1 MNNDLQGLSRRLSYL
16 SREKKPVNRNPLPDP
31 FIEDPDWVKIGEYT
45 HIRHFTIESPLPR
58 DNMGLRL
65 MEKDGRREDLIFYDT
80 ETTGLS
86 AGAGNLVFLI
96 GLVRISG
103 TQLEGEQVF
112 LSDFPGE
119 PEFLKY
125 IADRLPTEA
134 LYVSYN
140 GKAFDRHMLSSRFA
154 MNGLRIDLPRQ
165 LDLLYMARR
174 LWKSITGQ
182 CSLDV
187 IERDILNIH
196 RESDVEGWEIPDI
209 YFEYLRSGNAGPL
222 TQVLDHNKQ
231 DILTLVLLLKV
242 IEDLL
247 LQPDSDVPVDAGRL
261 GEYLLHQRDDEGLRH
276 LERAFASG
284 DARAGRIL
292 GLHLKRHRI
301 WAKALAIWE
310 TLADRGNLFALVELA
325 KYYEHHAK
333 VPQKAMGYVEQAA
346 ELSWIAQ
353 KDRQDLQRRISRL
366 ENKIQKTSK

>member
-1 MNNDLQGLSRRLSYL
+1 M
-16 SREKKPVNRNPLPDP
+16 K
-31 FIEDPDWVKIGEYT
+31 T
-45 HIRHFTIESPLPR
+45 
-58 DNMGLRL
+58 
-65 MEKDGRREDLIFYDT
+65 DGRRDDLIFYDT

-96 GLVRISG
+96 GLVRITG
-103 TQLEGEQVF
+103 TLLEGEQVF

-119 PEFLKY
+119 PEFLEY
-125 IADRLPTEA
+125 IADRLPREA

-140 GKAFDRHMLSSRFA
+140 GKAFDRHMLSTRFA

-174 LWKSITGQ
+174 LWKTVTGQ

-187 IERDILNIH
+187 IERDILHIH
-196 RESDVEGWEIPDI
+196 RESDVDGWEIPDI
-209 YFEYLRSGNAGPL
+209 YFDYLRTGNAGPL
-222 TQVLDHNKQ
+222 TAVLDHNKQ
-231 DILTLVLLLKV
+231 DILSLVLLLKV

-247 LQPDSDVPVDAGRL
+247 LEPDSDVPVDAGRL

-292 GLHLKRHRI
+292 AVHLKRHRR
-301 WAKALAIWE
+301 WEEALAIWRA
-310 TLADRGNLFALVELA
+310 LADRGSLFALVEMA

-333 VPQKAMGYVEQAA
+333 EPRKAMEYVIQAA
-346 ELSWIAQ
+346 ELPWIVP
-353 KDRQDLQRRISRL
+353 KDRQDLERRRSRL
-366 ENKIQKTSK
+366 EGKIQKSSQ